1 MDNMNE
7 MISDGKVEKVDG
19 KALAAKSF
27 SNPALLA
34 SKLFETAS
42 TKPHEA
48 VDNSSTKGLKSLA
61 EEITQSL
68 SGFKSLRLSMDRDMK
83 QVIVRVVDK
92 DTDNVIRQIP
102 GERMMDLVKQ
112 MRDLE
117 GILVKATA

>member
-1 MDNMNE
+1 MDSMNE
-7 MISDGKVEKVDG
+7 MMSDGKVEKGGGDAQVE
-19 KALAAKSF
+19 KSF

-34 SKLFETAS
+34 TKLFESAS
-42 TKPHEA
+42 TKPNETMEK
-48 VDNSSTKGLKSLA
+48 SSTKGLKSLA